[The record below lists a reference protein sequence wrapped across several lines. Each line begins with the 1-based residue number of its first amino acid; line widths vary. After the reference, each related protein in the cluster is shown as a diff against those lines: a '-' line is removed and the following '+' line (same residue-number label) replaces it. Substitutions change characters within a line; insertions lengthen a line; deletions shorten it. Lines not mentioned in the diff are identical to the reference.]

1 MLKTCLPQLAS
12 FSIEYSVISLIYFD
26 HRFWIHLVTSKR
38 RNKLNWRL
46 LSSSYNLPSAALL
59 RLQLQLLLVESSNS
73 AYYSRSL
80 LFSTITLTEPRL
92 ATHSDTLSCC
102 CCSCLI
108 SQPLADVANLVPLIQ
123 KEQSHNIII
132 NIIIIK
138 IIIINIIIN
147 IILFICLFFLYFFF
161 AFSNIISKMAQLFRF
176 LYMDDRHRSE
186 VFTFMI
192 PSSFILDA
200 DTELRSRD
208 FTSSNQ
214 KWSLSFMKNNGQLS
228 PMLTLK
234 SVYEGMSVNADYG
247 ITLINREHFTRNES
261 FVEKNAKFTYENSS
275 LGRKS
280 FVSIEALCTLD
291 FMDERG
297 NIQCELEIKNVNTT
311 YAYDAQVPVT
321 PSYTRHPS
329 ELKYTSSSFAFG
341 NYEWNICIQ
350 PKLDSMGGISCLKF
364 YMCRLSSLDH
374 LCRISYRYKLINGAF
389 VHDSGIIEQYSDMNG
404 ASNSYRM
411 DKIRELLQ
419 LTGKFVMRVELIKIN
434 SVFPIILY
442 PLSHVPQ
449 PVHFYDRDR
458 QAWMMESCIED
469 NCFILRLFYT
479 DINNIPSGYVR
490 VLSFNISIRHQ
501 QNGSSVYVF
510 KKPVI
515 KYYYKRE
522 SDDGLEITTVID
534 INEVNFYFFLDST
547 SID

>member
-1 MLKTCLPQLAS
+1 MLKSCSSQPAPL
-12 FSIEYSVISLIYFD
+12 SIKYSIHSVTFI
-26 HRFWIHLVTSKR
+26 HRLWNNRIAGIR
-38 RNKLNWRL
+38 RNTLKAL
-46 LSSSYNLPSAALL
+46 LLPSYSSSVL
-59 RLQLQLLLVESSNS
+59 LQLLLESLSS
-73 AYYSRSL
+73 AKRSRCL
-80 LFSTITLTEPRL
+80 LSAILAEPPRL
-92 ATHSDTLSCC
+92 ATIDLIIFDCWVLSLLAVATILKH
-102 CCSCLI
+102 LI
-108 SQPLADVANLVPLIQ
+108 LEELSNKISLLIV
-123 KEQSHNIII
+123 
-132 NIIIIK
+132 
-138 IIIINIIIN
+138 
-147 IILFICLFFLYFFF
+147 
-161 AFSNIISKMAQLFRF
+161 AFSYTGEMAQLFRF

-200 DTELRSRD
+200 DNELRSRD

-234 SVYEGMSVNADYG
+234 SVHEGMTVNADYG

-261 FVEKNAKFTYENSS
+261 FVEKNAKFTYENNS
-275 LGRKS
+275 LGRKG

-350 PKLDSMGGISCLKF
+350 PKLDSMGGIACLKF

-458 QAWMMESCIED
+458 QAWMMDSCIED

-534 INEVNFYFFLDST
+534 INEVNLFFIFSFST
-547 SID
+547 IFSFSCFLIQNSF